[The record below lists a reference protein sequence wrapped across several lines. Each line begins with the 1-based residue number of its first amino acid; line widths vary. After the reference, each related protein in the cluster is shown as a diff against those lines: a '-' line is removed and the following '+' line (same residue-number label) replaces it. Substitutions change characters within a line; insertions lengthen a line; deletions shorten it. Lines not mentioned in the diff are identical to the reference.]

1 MWKPIR
7 FNYSPYKTIAYFTSE
22 WFHIIRMLFFLTT
35 PNFLT
40 YFKQWRYYLLTA
52 QFMNLFP
59 NYPNA
64 RPLSLTVV
72 VLAFC
77 LLFTFSGNANA
88 ATADESAAVQAQQS
102 NVIRGTVVDEAGEP
116 LAGVSVIIQGTT
128 TGTSTDFDG
137 RFEIKARNGDVLEV
151 SFVGFETQAI
161 TVSGNNLKIVLKED
175 SLMLGEVVVTALGL
189 PKQAKSVGYA
199 TARVSTDEIE
209 RANVINPVNALQ
221 GKVAGLQID
230 AGGASGVTSSS
241 AITIR
246 GAKSVDKN
254 NSPIFVIDGMIIQ
267 EPITGNLSGTDWG
280 SQLKNLNP
288 ADYESVTVLKGAAAT
303 ALYGSRGANGAI
315 VIVSKG
321 GQYGK
326 QGLGI
331 EVNQTT
337 EWTDVYKAPMA
348 LQDIYGAGYPWN
360 GYQGDYQP
368 DGSLDKTRYSWGPKM
383 DGSLRNQYMPNGES
397 TPYEA
402 HPDNWKEFYQT
413 GFNNTTNVAIS
424 GGGEKSSFR
433 ISYGFTKNQGVFI
446 NNDFQRHNIS
456 FRGNTELNHIFSV
469 ELGIKYAF
477 SSAKNG
483 ASQGGWDWGNNVGM
497 MTAYYVPRN
506 LDIASYYEQYRDP
519 DTQAVETTSSWGSL
533 RSYFHTR
540 DTQVQMRNENSILS
554 DITLRANIAPWL
566 KASIK
571 ANHNYYGISSK
582 STWVGTGENGGPS
595 GSGGYGRSGNI
606 SGGYNVMGM
615 LQMPEQTIK
624 SDIGDFTVAAIVA
637 AELYGNTESHSWS
650 KQTNGGLVVPG
661 VFAFSNTVN
670 KIEPSFTYT
679 PRNEQTFGIS
689 GILNLGWRD
698 QVFLE
703 LTARND
709 WLSTLTYPSYMVDAE
724 NNYSVFYP
732 SANLSWVATDT
743 FRSALPEWFSFGK
756 LRASI
761 ARVGMGTSA
770 YATSKG
776 YGVFSQESI
785 YTPDKSGSVLS
796 AYPNLGTA
804 YNANLKPEIQQSI
817 ELGFDARFF
826 DERFNIDFAWY
837 KSNTFNQIMSVG
849 SVSESGAST
858 KLINAGNIQNK
869 GIELQMDITPI
880 RNRDWRWTIGGN
892 FALNRGKV
900 VKLDDEVKE
909 WQLMGGYDAAPEI
922 WAYEGGEFG
931 VLTSYLNGSY
941 MSPVQTWEG
950 EAGDPRNGKMIIDYY
965 MEDGDPYSLSV
976 YYPLTLYDRNEEGD
990 RDRHILGKVEP
1001 DFTLSLNTS
1010 LSWKNLDLYVQA
1022 DGRFGGNYFSN
1033 IWKYC
1038 VPTGALEST
1047 LEGRD
1052 KEHGGIARINYKGE
1066 TVYDGL
1072 MLDAVFAEGAK
1083 APTQNADG
1091 TVGEM
1096 VDVGGMTYKEAVET
1110 MNIRPVTT
1118 SEWYT
1123 TNYGWGMSCL
1133 PGSIQD
1139 NTWFALREVSLGY
1152 RLPSNICKKFGTNY
1166 LRIGFTARNIC
1177 YLINKLT
1184 DGLNPA
1190 SISSNNP
1197 LQPMD
1202 IGAVPFYRTYAFN
1215 LTVRF

>member
-1 MWKPIR
+1 
-7 FNYSPYKTIAYFTSE
+7 
-22 WFHIIRMLFFLTT
+22 
-35 PNFLT
+35 
-40 YFKQWRYYLLTA
+40 
-52 QFMNLFP
+52 MNVFSIL
-59 NYPNA
+59 PNA
-64 RPLSLTVV
+64 HPKSPTAV
-72 VLAFC
+72 VLALL
-77 LLFTFSGNANA
+77 LLFSFTGNASVITN
-88 ATADESAAVQAQQS
+88 DESATVQAEQQN
-102 NVIRGTVVDEAGEP
+102 NVVRGTVVDETGEP

-128 TGTSTDFDG
+128 TGTSTDFEG
-137 RFEIKARNGDVLEV
+137 RFEIKAKRGAVLEI
-151 SFVGFETQAI
+151 SFVGFETQTVTVGTGAI
-161 TVSGNNLKIVLKED
+161 KVVLKED

-337 EWTDVYKAPMA
+337 EWTDVYKSPVD
-348 LQDIYGAGYPWN
+348 LQDVYGAGYTYN
-360 GYQGDYQP
+360 GYQGDFQP
-368 DGSLDKTRYSWGPKM
+368 DGSLDKVNYSWGPKM
-383 DGSLRNQYMPNGES
+383 DGSLRNQYMPDGES
-397 TPYEA
+397 TPYVA

-446 NNDFQRHNIS
+446 NNDFKRHNIS
-456 FRGNTELNHIFSV
+456 FRGTTELNHIFSV
-469 ELGIKYAF
+469 ELGVKYAF

-497 MTAYYVPRN
+497 ITAYYVPRN
-506 LDIASYYEQYRDP
+506 LDVASYYEQYRDP

-566 KASIK
+566 RASIK
-571 ANHNYYGISSK
+571 ANHNYYGISTK
-582 STWVGTGENGGPS
+582 NTWVGTGENGGPS
-595 GSGGYGRSGNI
+595 GSGGYGRGGSI

-624 SDIGDFTVAAIVA
+624 SDIGDFTVAAILA

-670 KIEPSFTYT
+670 KIEPSYSYT

-709 WLSTLTYPSYMVDAE
+709 WLSTLTYPSYMTGE

-743 FRSALPEWFSFGK
+743 FRQAIPEWFSFGK

-776 YGVFSQESI
+776 FGVFSQESI

-826 DERFNIDFAWY
+826 DERLNIDFAWY

-869 GIELQMDITPI
+869 GIELQIDFTPI
-880 RNRDWRWTIGGN
+880 RTRDWRWTIGGN
-892 FALNRGKV
+892 FARNRGKV

-909 WQLMGGYDAAPEI
+909 WQLMGGYDSAPEI
-922 WAYEGGEFG
+922 WAYEGGAFG
-931 VLTSYLNGSY
+931 VLTSYQNSYY

-950 EAGDPRNGKMIIDYY
+950 EEGDPRNGKMIIEYY
-965 MEDGDPYSLSV
+965 DEYGTPNSV
-976 YYPLTLYDRNEEGD
+976 SAYYAPTLYDRNEEGD

-1033 IWKYC
+1033 MWKYC
-1038 VPTGALEST
+1038 VPKGSLKST

-1052 KEHGGIARINYKGE
+1052 KEHNGIARINYKGE

-1072 MLDAVFAEGAK
+1072 MLDAVFAEGSQ

-1091 TVGEM
+1091 TVGDL

-1118 SEWYT
+1118 GMWYMM
-1123 TNYGWGMSCL
+1123 NYGWGMPCM

-1139 NTWFALREVSLGY
+1139 NTWFSLREVSLGY

-1166 LRIGFTARNIC
+1166 LRIGFTARNLC
-1177 YLINKLT
+1177 YIINKLT

>member
-1 MWKPIR
+1 
-7 FNYSPYKTIAYFTSE
+7 
-22 WFHIIRMLFFLTT
+22 
-35 PNFLT
+35 
-40 YFKQWRYYLLTA
+40 
-52 QFMNLFP
+52 MNLFP

-424 GGGEKSSFR
+424 GGGEKSSYR

>member
-1 MWKPIR
+1 
-7 FNYSPYKTIAYFTSE
+7 
-22 WFHIIRMLFFLTT
+22 
-35 PNFLT
+35 
-40 YFKQWRYYLLTA
+40 
-52 QFMNLFP
+52 MNLFP